1 MICNLHEKLILILPI
16 KNLIMMIFVVSM
28 SRKDSYLIVN
38 LTIDVDVDVF
48 KNSFGPSTNNRI
60 QAFRGSTTNY
70 KKVHQF
76 YIVATKKSIQ
86 VLATNDSMLK
96 P

>member
-1 MICNLHEKLILILPI
+1 
-16 KNLIMMIFVVSM
+16 MIFVVSM

-86 VLATNDSMLK
+86 VLATNNSMLK

>member
-1 MICNLHEKLILILPI
+1 
-16 KNLIMMIFVVSM
+16 MIFVVSM

-38 LTIDVDVDVF
+38 VTIDVDVDVF

-60 QAFRGSTTNY
+60 HVFRGPTTNY

-86 VLATNDSMLK
+86 VLATNNSMLK